1 MQRRGTANVIQYIIR
16 IQIQGKEKM
25 SKSQQQKCTHKILL
39 NQQTAQKKL
48 QTHLL
53 ELIYCRCTWSDIS
66 KNFAIIKSVLTLYI
80 MLIHIGSAFLE
91 KGDVSTL

>member
-1 MQRRGTANVIQYIIR
+1 
-16 IQIQGKEKM
+16 M

-53 ELIYCRCTWSDIS
+53 ELICTVGALD
-66 KNFAIIKSVLTLYI
+66 
-80 MLIHIGSAFLE
+80 LIFRKILRS
-91 KGDVSTL
+91 